1 MKKNK
6 KTLRKLIISEL
17 IIAWTIAGL
26 CSFVLGLFLDEL
38 YSIQL
43 DKANLY
49 EDLQVDLKDY
59 KDISDEFLI
68 ENNASLGIVDRDLNL
83 VNVRGIG
90 IGVEPGY
97 KYTPIEFAELIGNTS
112 ITKNVTYE
120 KVIDGNMYN
129 SVFLVQNFNDQA
141 LKNLNDF
148 SYIYYSSSIIGN
160 LLIFFVIFVIFV
172 KRTYNPINA
181 GFSIIQ
187 KNIMK
192 TPYDKSK
199 ASLSDA
205 NLVEVE
211 NAIEVYNNM
220 IDEME
225 HIKLENDNIVS
236 QSNRLIANLSH
247 DLKSPI
253 TILKGYAELLANEDL
268 SKEQYQE
275 YLYYI
280 NQGTT
285 DLSNLVN
292 LLFEQV
298 KFQHST
304 HMMNFEKQDINS
316 VLRDICANYYMIFEK
331 KGFEMN
337 IDILEEPY
345 YMDIDLI
352 NMKRAFSNILDNCI
366 NHNPVPTKT
375 EISTN
380 IEAGKLIISFK
391 DDGIGI
397 DKDNKDKIFEPF
409 FQGDPSRNK
418 LNSGLGLYGTKLII
432 ERHKGRIELTE
443 EAEYKTV
450 FKITF

>member
-6 KTLRKLIISEL
+6 RTLKKLIISEL
-17 IIAWTIAGL
+17 IIAWIIAGI
-26 CSFVLGLFLDEL
+26 CSFLLGLFLDEI
-38 YSIQL
+38 YMVQL
-43 DKANLY
+43 DKANIY
-49 EDLQVDLKDY
+49 EDLQVDLNDY
-59 KDISDEFLI
+59 NNISDEFLI
-68 ENNASLGIVDRDLNL
+68 ENNASLGVVDSELNL
-83 VNVRGIG
+83 IKVRGTG
-90 IGVEPGY
+90 IGVEVGY
-97 KYTPIEFAELIGNTS
+97 RYTPIEFAEMLGNTS

-120 KVIDGNMYN
+120 KIKEGEEYHT
-129 SVFLVQNFNDQA
+129 VFLAQNFNEQA
-141 LKNLNDF
+141 LKNLNNF
-148 SYIYYSSSIIGN
+148 SYLYYSVSIIGN
-160 LLIFFVIFVIFV
+160 LLIFFVIFIIFV
-172 KRTYNPINA
+172 KRTYNPINS

-199 ASLSDA
+199 ASLSDT

-211 NAIEVYNNM
+211 KAIEVYNNM

-225 HIKLENDNIVS
+225 TIKLENDNIVS

-280 NQGTT
+280 NQGTS
-285 DLSNLVN
+285 DLSNLVT

-304 HMMNFEKQDINS
+304 HMMNFEKQNVNS

-331 KGFEMN
+331 QGFEMN

-345 YMDIDLI
+345 YMDIDII

-366 NHNPVPTKT
+366 NHNPIPTKA
-375 EISTN
+375 EISTK
-380 IEAGKLIISFK
+380 IEAGKFIIYFK
-391 DDGIGI
+391 DNGIGI
-397 DKDNKDKIFEPF
+397 SEENRDKVFEPF
-409 FQGDPSRNK
+409 FQGDISRNRI
-418 LNSGLGLYGTKLII
+418 NSGLGLYGTKLII
-432 ERHKGRIELTE
+432 ERHNGSIELTE

-450 FKITF
+450 FKIIF